1 MTLIYLNNVPIRFVG
16 DVSLTMILEMSFLFV
31 TTKHV
36 GGSLVERKQL
46 PKSFNLVCIGLP
58 YSKMPIC
65 TVRAVLSVNSL
76 EKSVGEI

>member
-1 MTLIYLNNVPIRFVG
+1 MR
-16 DVSLTMILEMSFLFV
+16 LEISFLFV

-36 GGSLVERKQL
+36 EGILVGRKQL
-46 PKSFNLVCIGLP
+46 PKSFNVVCIGLS

-65 TVRAVLSVNSL
+65 TVRAILGVNSL